1 MTDPKITRRATL
13 GAAAALGASA
23 LSPAEAQPARRPVA
37 RTRYGSVRG
46 MMDGDVAVFKGI
58 RYGADTAPR
67 RFQAPLPPR
76 PWRGTLDAIAYGPA
90 SPQRNNEANQSEDCL
105 FLNVWTPGLRDR
117 RHRTVMVYIHGGAYS
132 NGSGSS
138 ALYDG
143 AKLARRGDVV
153 VVTLNHRLN
162 AFGYCALARFGGEE
176 FVDSGNAGQLDL
188 ILALQ
193 WVRDNIAEFG
203 GDPGN
208 VMVFGQSG
216 GGAKIA
222 TLMAMP
228 AARGLFHR
236 ATTMSGQQVTAT
248 GPLNGERRTEAY
260 LGALHLTRANVQ
272 QLRTMP
278 VTQLVEAQNVTDPV
292 LLSGGVYF
300 GPVLDF
306 KNLMRHPFYP
316 DAAPQGLTIPMMLG
330 NTRDETRGFTNRAD
344 PNSWNLTWD
353 QVIARLPAQIRIDT
367 DPAYVVR
374 EFRQHYPQWSPTDVY
389 YAASTSA
396 RSWRGQ
402 VIEAEERAK
411 AGAPGYVYQV
421 NLNSTLEPNLRAPHT
436 IDIGLSFGNLDAPSS
451 LTGTGPAA
459 EAASRALQDAFIAF
473 AKTGDPNCPSIPR
486 WTPYTLPTRET
497 MIVDAQCR
505 MESNPRGWEREFF
518 AKIPYIQPGT

>member
-1 MTDPKITRRATL
+1 MCWK
-13 GAAAALGASA
+13 
-23 LSPAEAQPARRPVA
+23 V
-37 RTRYGSVRG
+37 V
-46 MMDGDVAVFKGI
+46 
-58 RYGADTAPR
+58 
-67 RFQAPLPPR
+67 
-76 PWRGTLDAIAYGPA
+76 
-90 SPQRNNEANQSEDCL
+90 
-105 FLNVWTPGLRDR
+105 
-117 RHRTVMVYIHGGAYS
+117 
-132 NGSGSS
+132 
-138 ALYDG
+138 
-143 AKLARRGDVV
+143 RRGDVV

-162 AFGYCALARFGGEE
+162 AFGYCALARFGGAE
-176 FVDSGNAGQLDL
+176 FADSGNAGQLDL

-203 GDPGN
+203 GDLGN

-236 ATTMSGQQVTAT
+236 AATMSGQQVTAT

-260 LGALHLTRANVQ
+260 LAQLSVARADVQ
-272 QLRTMP
+272 RLRTMP
-278 VTQLVEAQNVTDPV
+278 MAQLVAALNATDPI
-292 LLSGGVYF
+292 LGGGVYF

-306 KNLMRHPFYP
+306 KNLLRHPFYP
-316 DAAPQGLTIPMMLG
+316 DAHPQGLAIPMILG
-330 NTRDETRGFTNRAD
+330 NTRDETRGFTNRSD
-344 PNSWNLTWD
+344 PTSWTLTWD
-353 QVIARLPAQIRIDT
+353 DVLTRLPGQMRIDT

-374 EFRQHYPQWSPTDVY
+374 EYRRQFPTWTPTDVY
-389 YAASTSA
+389 YAASTAA

-436 IDIGLSFGNLDAPSS
+436 IDIGLSFGNLDAQGS
-451 LTGTGPAA
+451 LTGTGPGA

-497 MIVDAQCR
+497 MIIDAQCR
-505 MESNPRGWEREFF
+505 MENNPRGWEREFF
-518 AKIPYIQPGT
+518 AKIPYVQPGT